1 MQDVHLLASRYAGRP
16 LLLTPSAARDL
27 ANRVRGVDA
36 RAFSRPSRVGAFLRR
51 VGLANG
57 GKGPRIS
64 AMEDDGA
71 DGVPSVPME
80 QQLAYSPRWLGD
92 VEDTGF
98 CWSLK
103 DGVALICCDT
113 PLVERGDE
121 FCGMVWHG
129 YDTLLIAMREALAD
143 ARVGGVFLRLDTP
156 GGVVGGGLPALAQFM
171 REARE
176 SAGGKPIWVYA
187 DMACS
192 AGYWIAAQAD
202 RILAPSV
209 GYVGSLG
216 AVMVHEDWSG
226 ALEQD
231 GIAITSIEFPEG
243 GVKTEGAW
251 WKALS
256 EAGRAAWQADISQV
270 GEMFFADVSA
280 GRPGLTHEAMMAM
293 RADAFMAEHAD
304 PARSGLALQ
313 LVDEIATEEAAFAAL
328 VAHVSDPADDQ
339 SAAAP
344 GQRASA
350 STPKER
356 PMANRTQ
363 AGGKPAQAAQVAQA
377 RKALKLAQDNLK
389 RVSANAADGSDD
401 DDADDGAAGAATDG
415 GADDADDADDNGG
428 GGDGGDGDGDD
439 ENDGEGEDEAQA
451 IAGSAEAKANPSLA
465 LAAIQ
470 SGMSLKQF
478 KATASA
484 AGPER
489 RPSRLD
495 AAMSGTRRLSP
506 DAPSASAPGIG
517 GALVADAA
525 RRRAAATSRGR

>member
-1 MQDVHLLASRYAGRP
+1 MQDVQLLASRYAGRP
-16 LLLTPSAARDL
+16 LLLTPNAARDL
-27 ANRVRGVDA
+27 ANRVRGADA
-36 RAFSRPSRVGAFLRR
+36 RVFERPSRLGAFLRR

-57 GKGPRIS
+57 GKVGRVQ
-64 AMEDDGA
+64 AMEDDGY
-71 DGVPSVPME
+71 DGPPPVPME
-80 QQLAYSPRWLGD
+80 ERLAYSPRWLDD

-129 YDTLLIAMREALAD
+129 YDTLLLAMREALAD
-143 ARVGGVFLRLDTP
+143 ARVRGVFLRLDTP

-231 GIAITSIEFPEG
+231 GIAVTSIEFPEG

-256 EAGRAAWQADISQV
+256 EAGRAAWQADISHV
-270 GEMFFADVSA
+270 GEMFFSDVSA
-280 GRPGLTHEAMMAM
+280 GRPALTHDAMLDM
-293 RADAFMAEHAD
+293 RADAFMADHTD
-304 PARSGLALQ
+304 TARSGLALN

-328 VAHVSDPADDQ
+328 VAHVADPADES

-350 STPKER
+350 STPQER
-356 PMANRTQ
+356 LMATRTQ
-363 AGGKPAQAAQVAQA
+363 AGGKPTRAAQVASA
-377 RKALKLAQDNLK
+377 KRALKLAQANLA
-389 RVSANAADGSDD
+389 RAEAGEAPPDDEEPEPDAAEPTEGSEAAEDDPADDQPDD
-401 DDADDGAAGAATDG
+401 DQDQDQ
-415 GADDADDADDNGG
+415 
-428 GGDGGDGDGDD
+428 D
-439 ENDGEGEDEAQA
+439 ESQA
-451 IAGSAEAKANPSLA
+451 IAASAEAEAHPQLA
-465 LAAIQ
+465 VAAIK

-478 KATASA
+478 QAAAVA
-484 AGPER
+484 AGAAPR
-489 RPSRLD
+489 ASRLD
-495 AAMSGTRRLSP
+495 AAMSGARRLSP
-506 DAPSASAPGIG
+506 DAPGASAQGLG
-517 GALVADAA
+517 GALVADAQ
-525 RRRAAATSRGR
+525 RRRAAATARGR

>member
-1 MQDVHLLASRYAGRP
+1 MQDVQLLASRYAGRP
-16 LLLTPSAARDL
+16 LLLTPTAARDL
-27 ANRVRGVDA
+27 ANRVRQIDS
-36 RAFSRPSRVGAFLRR
+36 RAFERPSRVGAFLRR
-51 VGLANG
+51 VGLADG
-57 GKGPRIS
+57 GKRPRIS
-64 AMEDDGA
+64 AMDDDGIPA
-71 DGVPSVPME
+71 VPMDE
-80 QQLAYSPRWLGD
+80 QLAYSPRWLGD

-129 YDTLLIAMREALAD
+129 YDTLLIAMREAMAD
-143 ARVGGVFLRLDTP
+143 ARVRGIFLRLDTP

-209 GYVGSLG
+209 GYVGSIG

-231 GIAITSIEFPEG
+231 GVAITSIEFPDG

-256 EAGRAAWQADISQV
+256 EGGRTALQSDINQV
-270 GEMFFADVSA
+270 GEMFLADVAA
-280 GRPGLTHEAMMAM
+280 GRPGLDREAMLAM
-293 RADAFMAEHAD
+293 RADAFMAEHTD
-304 PARSGLALQ
+304 PARSGVTLGLA
-313 LVDEIATEEAAFAAL
+313 DEIATEEAAFAAL
-328 VAHVSDPADDQ
+328 VDHVSAPADPAL
-339 SAAAP
+339 AAAP
-344 GQRASA
+344 GARTA

-356 PMANRTQ
+356 PMATKTH
-363 AGGKPAQAAQVAQA
+363 AGGKPTRAAQVAQA
-377 RKALKLAQDNLK
+377 KKAMKLAQANLA
-389 RVSANAADGSDD
+389 RVQASDAADPAEDEDD
-401 DDADDGAAGAATDG
+401 NAPESGTDEAALPGEDEPGDETDPDADDED
-415 GADDADDADDNGG
+415 
-428 GGDGGDGDGDD
+428 DD
-439 ENDGEGEDEAQA
+439 EAKA
-451 IAGSAEAKANPSLA
+451 IAASAEAASHPALA
-465 LAAIQ
+465 LAAIR
-470 SGMSLKQF
+470 SGMSLSQF
-478 KATASA
+478 KASAGA
-484 AGPER
+484 AGPAH

-495 AAMSGTRRLSP
+495 AAMTGARRLTP
-506 DAPSASAPGIG
+506 DAPVAGSQGMG
-517 GALVADAA
+517 GALVADAQ
-525 RRRAAATSRGR
+525 RRRDASKRGR

>member
-57 GKGPRIS
+57 GKGPRIR
-64 AMEDDGA
+64 AMEDDG
-71 DGVPSVPME
+71 DDSVPSIPME

-389 RVSANAADGSDD
+389 RVSAQAA
-401 DDADDGAAGAATDG
+401 
-415 GADDADDADDNGG
+415 
-428 GGDGGDGDGDD
+428 DGDGDEGADDHGADAADSPGDD
-439 ENDGEGEDEAQA
+439 ENFDDAGEDGASGGEDDEDEEPDEAQA

-478 KATASA
+478 KASALA

-506 DAPSASAPGIG
+506 DVPSASAPGIG

>member
-1 MQDVHLLASRYAGRP
+1 MQDIHLLASRYAGRP
-16 LLLTPSAARDL
+16 LLLTPNAARDL
-27 ANRVRGVDA
+27 ANRVRGVDS
-36 RAFSRPSRVGAFLRR
+36 RAFERPSRIGAFLRR
-51 VGLANG
+51 VGLNNG
-57 GKGPRIS
+57 GKVPRILT
-64 AMEDDGA
+64 MEDSDYDG
-71 DGVPSVPME
+71 PPPVPME
-80 QQLAYSPRWLGD
+80 ERLAYAPRWIGD

-129 YDTLLIAMREALAD
+129 YDTLLMAMREALAD
-143 ARVGGVFLRLDTP
+143 ARVRGVFLRLDTP

-176 SAGGKPIWVYA
+176 SSGGKPIWVYA

-202 RILAPSV
+202 RILASSV

-216 AVMVHEDWSG
+216 AVMVHEDWSD

-231 GIAITSIEFPEG
+231 GVAITSIEFPDG
-243 GVKTEGAW
+243 ALKTEGAW

-256 EAGRAAWQADISQV
+256 AEGRVALQADINQV
-270 GEMFFADVSA
+270 GEMFFADVTA
-280 GRPGLTHEAMMAM
+280 GRPALTHDAMLAM
-293 RADAFMAEHAD
+293 RADAFMADHSDA
-304 PARSGLALQ
+304 ARSGLVLQ

-328 VAHVSDPADDQ
+328 VAHVSDPADLS

-356 PMANRTQ
+356 PMAKKPQ
-363 AGGKPAQAAQVAQA
+363 AGGKPTRAAQVAQA
-377 RKALKLAQDNLK
+377 TKALKLAQANLT
-389 RVSANAADGSDD
+389 RVTAQAADDEEDD
-401 DDADDGAAGAATDG
+401 DDADQPAGAIP
-415 GADDADDADDNGG
+415 
-428 GGDGGDGDGDD
+428 GDGEGDDGEGDGDD
-439 ENDGEGEDEAQA
+439 GDDGAGEGDEDEDLDESQA
-451 IAGSAEAKANPSLA
+451 IAASAEAKAHPQLA

-478 KATASA
+478 QATASA
-484 AGPER
+484 AGSTPR
-489 RPSRLD
+489 GSRLD
-495 AAMSGTRRLSP
+495 AAMGSARRLTP
-506 DAPSASAPGIG
+506 DAPAAGAQGLG

-525 RRRAAATSRGR
+525 RRRAAAAPRGR

>member
-1 MQDVHLLASRYAGRP
+1 MQDVQLLASRYAGRP
-16 LLLTPSAARDL
+16 LLLTPNAARDL

-36 RAFSRPSRVGAFLRR
+36 RAFERPSRIGAFLRR

-57 GKGPRIS
+57 GKVGRIQ
-64 AMEDDGA
+64 AMEDGDYDG
-71 DGVPSVPME
+71 PPPVPME
-80 QQLAYSPRWLGD
+80 EQLAYSPRWLGD

-129 YDTLLIAMREALAD
+129 YDTLLLAMREALAD
-143 ARVGGVFLRLDTP
+143 ARVRGVFLRLDTP

-256 EAGRAAWQADISQV
+256 EAGRAAWQADISHV
-270 GEMFFADVSA
+270 GEMFFSDVTA
-280 GRPGLTHEAMMAM
+280 GRPALTHDAMLAM
-293 RADAFMAEHAD
+293 RADAFMADHTDAG
-304 PARSGLALQ
+304 RSGLALQ

-328 VAHVSDPADDQ
+328 VAHVTDPADDVP
-339 SAAAP
+339 AAAP

-350 STPKER
+350 STPQER
-356 PMANRTQ
+356 PMATRTQ
-363 AGGKPAQAAQVAQA
+363 AGGKPTRAAQVASA
-377 RKALKLAQDNLK
+377 KKALKLAQASLARAEATDAPPEDEDN
-389 RVSANAADGSDD
+389 DD
-401 DDADDGAAGAATDG
+401 DQATEPSEG
-415 GADDADDADDNGG
+415 LGDDAGE
-428 GGDGGDGDGDD
+428 DGDEPTDD
-439 ENDGEGEDEAQA
+439 DQDESQA
-451 IAGSAEAKANPSLA
+451 IAASAEARTHPQLA

-478 KATASA
+478 QATASA
-484 AGPER
+484 AGAAPR
-489 RPSRLD
+489 VSRLD
-495 AAMSGTRRLSP
+495 AAMNGSRRLTP
-506 DAPSASAPGIG
+506 DTPGASAQGLG
-517 GALVADAA
+517 GALVADAQ
-525 RRRAAATSRGR
+525 RRRAAATARGR